1 MSVSRSARAQI
12 SPMARLRIA
21 SSISAIRRGISASR
35 AWKNGDVRASRCASS
50 VCLKAGTRATIID
63 MRRST
68 PASWTAYES
77 SSVSPIFHLLNPP
90 VTDRVAEPAP
100 RRGKR
105 EISSS
110 VRCRPAA
117 WTAAVASAANPEA
130 LAPSPMF
137 AGKSFSLAIRKGS
150 GIEGRARIGSTTA
163 RMRSMSRAFTSR
175 PSIVAASRAT
185 PPNSTVVRLVR
196 GAVQTLI
203 ESWNGSRRTGSAR
216 PWYLMRPWIGWATAV
231 AFIAGP
237 RLPLDVEDDFG
248 DALLRIDSEP
258 MSGHGLD
265 DELELVARLVDRL
278 PAGPTAQRGPVHL
291 HVERREEE
299 MFRLVDVEEFGEP
312 AQEKRR
318 DVLCLQ
324 ADVDLPDFF
333 DQVEIGDEA
342 EHPLGGVREQLV
354 QRGPV
359 RADRDVRGVLD
370 FLVPHGEAKRARR

>member
-68 PASWTAYES
+68 P
-77 SSVSPIFHLLNPP
+77 
-90 VTDRVAEPAP
+90 
-100 RRGKR
+100 
-105 EISSS
+105 
-110 VRCRPAA
+110 
-117 WTAAVASAANPEA
+117 
-130 LAPSPMF
+130 
-137 AGKSFSLAIRKGS
+137 
-150 GIEGRARIGSTTA
+150 A

-237 RLPLDVEDDFG
+237 RCPLDVEDDFG
-248 DALLRIDSEP
+248 DALVRIDRQS
-258 MSGHGLD
+258 MSGHRLD
-265 DELELVARLVDRL
+265 GEPELVALLVDRF
-278 PAGPTAQRGPVHL
+278 PAGAAPQRRPVHVHL
-291 HVERREEE
+291 ERSEQETL
-299 MFRLVDVEEFGEP
+299 RLVDVQEFGEP
-312 AQEKRR
+312 AQ
-318 DVLCLQ
+318 
-324 ADVDLPDFF
+324 
-333 DQVEIGDEA
+333 
-342 EHPLGGVREQLV
+342 
-354 QRGPV
+354 
-359 RADRDVRGVLD
+359 
-370 FLVPHGEAKRARR
+370 